1 MWHFFIVSIMQ
12 DLPTNMS
19 AYEKLMKI
27 LTCVFSDYVDICER
41 KTECKQT
48 MVYLFPF
55 FAFSGCPAGWV
66 RHGKSCYYID
76 DTPTQAW
83 SAARAA
89 CKGLGADLPIIRSAE
104 ENKFIGDLVF
114 KQATLTW
121 GCAWIGIQ
129 RNQADDKLYW
139 IDGTLVAGG
148 YTTWSRGNPS
158 NSGGNEDCGHIM
170 GKAGPGWEHQEKMWN
185 DVPCALTASWFGNKY
200 PVILCE
206 KSLI

>member
-1 MWHFFIVSIMQ
+1 
-12 DLPTNMS
+12 
-19 AYEKLMKI
+19 MKI
-27 LTCVFSDYVDICER
+27 LTWIFSDYVDISER

-48 MVYLFPF
+48 MAYLFPF

-66 RHGKSCYYID
+66 RHGTSCYYID
-76 DTPTQAW
+76 DTPTQTW

-89 CKGLGADLPIIRSAE
+89 CRGLRADLPIITSAE
-104 ENKFIGDLVF
+104 KNKFIGDLVF
-114 KQATLTW
+114 KQTTLTW
-121 GCAWIGIQ
+121 GGAWIGIQ
-129 RNQADDKLYW
+129 RKQADDKLYW
-139 IDGTLVAGG
+139 IDGTPVAGG
-148 YTTWSRGNPS
+148 YTSWARGNPS

-185 DVPCALTASWFGNKY
+185 DVRCALTASWFRNRY

>member
-1 MWHFFIVSIMQ
+1 
-12 DLPTNMS
+12 
-19 AYEKLMKI
+19 MKI
-27 LTCVFSDYVDICER
+27 LTYIYSDYVDISER

-55 FAFSGCPAGWV
+55 FAFSGCPTGWV

-76 DTPTQAW
+76 DTPTQTW

-89 CKGLGADLPIIRSAE
+89 CKGLGADLPIISSAD

-121 GCAWIGIQ
+121 GGAWIGIQ
-129 RNQADDKLYW
+129 RKQADNKLYW
-139 IDGTLVAGG
+139 IDGTPVAGG
-148 YTTWSRGNPS
+148 YTSWSRGNP
-158 NSGGNEDCGHIM
+158 GETEECGHIM
-170 GKAGPGWEHQEKMWN
+170 GKAGSAGWKHQEKMWN
-185 DVPCALTASWFGNKY
+185 DVPCTLTNSRSAW